1 MKKQLHAGLALCLLC
16 ALACTAVADMLT
28 DEGEPML
35 AELEGYGVS
44 TIEEDTPVD
53 VQATQASMC

>member
-1 MKKQLHAGLALCLLC
+1 
-16 ALACTAVADMLT
+16 MLT